1 MKFSQVSAWRIPS
14 GSAQRVRQKHN
25 GNLLW
30 EKDAIRVRYVSLGDS
45 IAAGH
50 TINGDWASNYGEGS
64 QYGKNG
70 NTKTAIVPNCY
81 TDLIHN
87 DLSAR
92 YGGGVETTSFA
103 RSGDTVADL
112 MAKLEHDVVKNT
124 IARAHYVTVCIGA
137 NDVLQPAM
145 MYFEDYIN
153 GDMSQMNATIDANLA
168 RLANDSDPNSFRALF
183 NKLYSI
189 NPDAQ
194 YVFTTIYN
202 PYKYLFIEQST
213 SANDYTDGFLGPVMW
228 GVPSALRGLLLDQGV
243 VRNFFEKINAMPERA
258 EGFVTRLNDVIKSKV
273 AAFGKANFIVADTK
287 AVFDVVPDREVSS
300 SKHYN
305 DLVNVEFTRGYNV
318 NHVDWGEFWANL
330 NYADILGNLGGIMDE
345 VMDVIINDV
354 VVPDVDPHPEAY
366 GHHAMRQAFADAM
379 GWISLP
385 RRTIT
390 YNAGTYGIGTMASQE
405 VIVLDGMTPY
415 TNLKANEFASNVTG
429 VQFVSWSDGASSYT
443 NGQFIVLGGN
453 LSLTAQWS
461 DIFTVT
467 VRHSYDVSSIYGIG
481 DSDTG
486 PQENYALWIDG
497 VEQPDLGKFS
507 NPPRVYNLPY
517 GTNIGVIAQ
526 VSKGSGRSYVMLN
539 GVKVN
544 GNSSDARYGLTVT
557 GNIDIHFEWNYWTAD
572 LAQQSYWLCY
582 ITTQ

>member
-1 MKFSQVSAWRIPS
+1 MKFSQVDAVRIPS
-14 GSAQRVRQKHN
+14 GSVQRIRHKGGV
-25 GNLLW
+25 LW
-30 EKDAIRVRYVSLGDS
+30 EKETIIARYVSLGDS

-50 TINGDWASNYGEGS
+50 TINGDWEKNYGEGS

-70 NTKTAIVPNCY
+70 NVRTAIVPNCY
-81 TDLIHN
+81 TDLIHK
-87 DLSAR
+87 DLAAR
-92 YGGGVETTSFA
+92 YGGRVETTSFA

-202 PYKYLFIEQST
+202 PYKYLYVEQST
-213 SANDYTDGFLGPVMW
+213 PNNNYTDGFLGPVMW
-228 GVPSALRGLLLDQGV
+228 GVPEALRGLLIDQDV

-258 EGFVTRLNDVIKSKV
+258 EGFVNRLNDVIKSKV
-273 AAFGKANFIVADTK
+273 AAFGKDNFIIADTK

-300 SKHYN
+300 PKNYN

-318 NHVDWGEFWANL
+318 NHVDWSEFWANL
-330 NYADILGNLGGIMDE
+330 SYNDILGNLSGIMDE

-366 GHHAMRQAFADAM
+366 GHHALRQAFADAL

-390 YNAGTYGIGTMASQE
+390 YNAGSYGIGTMASQE

-415 TNLKANEFASNVTG
+415 TKLKANAFTSSVTEAH
-429 VQFVSWSDGASSYT
+429 FVSWSDGASSYT
-443 NGQFIVLGGN
+443 NEQLIAVNGN
-453 LSLTAQWS
+453 LTLTAQWS

-467 VRHSYDVSSIYGIG
+467 VHHSYDVSSIYNIG
-481 DSDTG
+481 SSDTG
-486 PQENYALWIDG
+486 PQEHYALWIDG
-497 VEQPDLGKFS
+497 VEQPDLGAFS
-507 NPPRVYNLPY
+507 NPPRVYHLPY
-517 GTNIGVIAQ
+517 GTNVDVIAQ
-526 VSKGSGRSYVMLN
+526 VSQGSGRSYITMD
-539 GVKVN
+539 GEKVN
-544 GNSSDARYGLTVT
+544 GNSSDARWGFTVT
-557 GNIDIHFEWNYWTAD
+557 SDMDIHFEWNYWLSD
-572 LAQQSYWLCY
+572 LQQQSYWLCY
-582 ITTQ
+582 ITTH